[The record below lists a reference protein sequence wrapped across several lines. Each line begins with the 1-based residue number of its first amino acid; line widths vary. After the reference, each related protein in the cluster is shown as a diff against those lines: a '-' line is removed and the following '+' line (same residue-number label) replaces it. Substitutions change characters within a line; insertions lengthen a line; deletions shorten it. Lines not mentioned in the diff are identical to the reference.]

1 MTPQVIAERDF
12 PKGHPKAADYVP
24 GSPDAVE
31 WARINIHPK
40 GERDFP
46 VDHIK
51 AVDTPGN
58 TNALPIRPGLD
69 PLHPELE
76 EFTGATPEVAAAR
89 RAAYVAQLPHV
100 EETPMLPEGFVDT
113 GAIATKAALAF
124 LAQQGHTPEE
134 AQAVLAAQG
143 LDKVLAAKATVGA
156 KD

>member
-31 WARINIHPK
+31 WARKNIHPK

-46 VDHIK
+46 VDHPK
-51 AVDTPGN
+51 AVDTAGN
-58 TNALPIRPGLD
+58 TNHVAIRPGID

-89 RAAYVAQLPHV
+89 RAAYVAMLPTV
-100 EETPMLPEGFVDT
+100 EETPMHPEGFVDT
-113 GAIATKAALAF
+113 VAIATKAALKF
-124 LAQQGHTPEE
+124 LADQGHTAEE
-134 AQAVLAAQG
+134 AQAILAAQG